1 MLVRV
6 APGVVD
12 VQRRAVVDQPW
23 PAVPHEQ
30 VRVLR
35 RSVRV
40 GHEGIEPDDVGGE
53 VRVDPSGPWP
63 RRVERQRA
71 RQEVHPEVQA
81 AARVDQVVDL
91 LVGLGVAQG
100 RVDLD
105 ADELGHGQPDGPR
118 DLAGQPL
125 GHERPRTLAGAAELH
140 DVQPVVVRL
149 DQTGQRAALAQGRDV
164 AGGDHGSHQAAA
176 RSGLYSA
183 RRARRP
189 YGLVVAARAGSHT
202 SHGAQR
208 DPDYASPMT
217 DYDQRSLLIELEPEA
232 GRLYDR
238 HASVAQEWFPHDYI
252 PYRLGRDFDKEP
264 WTPDQP
270 RLTGVAQTA
279 FEIGLLTE
287 DNLPSY
293 HRLIHGMFGKGDGAW
308 INWVGR
314 WTAEEGRHAIVL
326 RDYLTVTRNI
336 DPIMLERGR
345 MTQLQQGYD
354 HDAPD
359 TLRGL
364 AYVAFQELA
373 TRIAHRNTGRYSDD
387 PVADKIMVR
396 IAADENLHMVFYR
409 DILAAAIVLQPSA
422 AVCAIV
428 DEVLAFQMPGA
439 GIPGFIRKA
448 AQIAKAGIYDLRV
461 HRDEVL
467 MPIIRHWRIFELSN
481 LDEEAE
487 AARTRL
493 AEHLEALEVAARKFE
508 EKMSTSTFP
517 RISVGG

>member
-1 MLVRV
+1 M
-6 APGVVD
+6 
-12 VQRRAVVDQPW
+12 
-23 PAVPHEQ
+23 
-30 VRVLR
+30 
-35 RSVRV
+35 
-40 GHEGIEPDDVGGE
+40 
-53 VRVDPSGPWP
+53 
-63 RRVERQRA
+63 
-71 RQEVHPEVQA
+71 
-81 AARVDQVVDL
+81 
-91 LVGLGVAQG
+91 
-100 RVDLD
+100 
-105 ADELGHGQPDGPR
+105 
-118 DLAGQPL
+118 
-125 GHERPRTLAGAAELH
+125 
-140 DVQPVVVRL
+140 
-149 DQTGQRAALAQGRDV
+149 
-164 AGGDHGSHQAAA
+164 
-176 RSGLYSA
+176 
-183 RRARRP
+183 
-189 YGLVVAARAGSHT
+189 
-202 SHGAQR
+202 
-208 DPDYASPMT
+208 M
-217 DYDQRSLLIELEPEA
+217 DYDERSLLQELEPEA

-238 HASVAQEWFPHDYI
+238 HAKVAVEWFPHEFI

-293 HRLIHGMFGKGDGAW
+293 HRLIHGMFGRGDGAW

-336 DPIMLERGR
+336 DPVLLERGR

-359 TLRGL
+359 TLHGL

-409 DILAAAIVLQPSA
+409 DILAAAIKIEPSA

-428 DEVLAFQMPGA
+428 DEVLAFAMPGA

-448 AQIAKAGIYDLRV
+448 AQIAKAGIYDIRV
-461 HRDEVL
+461 HREDVL
-467 MPIIRHWRIFELSN
+467 MPIIKYWGIFELTN
-481 LDEEAE
+481 LNAAAE
-487 AARTRL
+487 AARQRL
-493 AEHLEALEVAARKFE
+493 ADHLESLDQAARKFE
-508 EKMSTSTFP
+508 ERLATSTIP
-517 RISVGG
+517 RIVSAG

>member
-1 MLVRV
+1 MTQ
-6 APGVVD
+6 A
-12 VQRRAVVDQPW
+12 
-23 PAVPHEQ
+23 
-30 VRVLR
+30 LR
-35 RSVRV
+35 RLDP
-40 GHEGIEPDDVGGE
+40 GQELAPDEAMAMD
-53 VRVDPSGPWP
+53 
-63 RRVERQRA
+63 
-71 RQEVHPEVQA
+71 QA
-81 AARVDQVVDL
+81 L
-91 LVGLGVAQG
+91 LV
-100 RVDLD
+100 
-105 ADELGHGQPDGPR
+105 
-118 DLAGQPL
+118 
-125 GHERPRTLAGAAELH
+125 
-140 DVQPVVVRL
+140 
-149 DQTGQRAALAQGRDV
+149 
-164 AGGDHGSHQAAA
+164 
-176 RSGLYSA
+176 
-183 RRARRP
+183 
-189 YGLVVAARAGSHT
+189 
-202 SHGAQR
+202 
-208 DPDYASPMT
+208 
-217 DYDQRSLLIELEPEA
+217 ELEPEA
-232 GRLYDR
+232 ARLYDR
-238 HASVAQEWFPHDYI
+238 HARVAQEWFPHDYI

-336 DPIMLERGR
+336 DPVLLERGR

-354 HDAPD
+354 HDSPT

-409 DILAAAIVLQPSA
+409 DILAAALTIQPSA
-422 AVCAIV
+422 AVRAIV
-428 DEVLAFQMPGA
+428 DEVLAFEMPGA

-461 HRDEVL
+461 HHDDVV
-467 MPIIRHWRIFELSN
+467 MPTLRHWRIFELEG
-481 LDEEAE
+481 LDAAAEEA
-487 AARTRL
+487 RRRL
-493 AEHLEALEVAARKFE
+493 AEHLASLDAAATRFEQKVAN
-508 EKMSTSTFP
+508 SGVP
-517 RISVGG
+517 RIAPTG